1 MGESVKIQ
9 MARLTWRQ
17 TICTVTVAAL
27 ACMFVSAAPANAA
40 EPSNDDFAA
49 ATEITQLPFSE
60 TVDGSEASV
69 EPGEET
75 VCNGGVASVWYRFT
89 PDRDMSVKA
98 EANDNI
104 TFQTVALSVYTGTS
118 LDALTLVTCGTQSP
132 LGYFYP
138 QLVDFDA
145 TAGTTYYIRAA
156 DFNGTLATFTFDVE
170 ELIRPANDDKTN
182 AQPVGDLPVSVSA
195 DTTNAT
201 IEPGEERP
209 CGGITGSVWYS
220 VTTATASDLWL
231 PPSAIVAV
239 YDVNGALIG
248 CGGPFRTVA
257 GGTYLIQ
264 VVSYPTPGP
273 FNFEVRTYTP
283 ITGSVSVDSQATID
297 RFGKVTVTG
306 TLRCTG
312 DFGTGFNVQV
322 TLQQQLGKQ
331 PVAEGYGFAYPYTP
345 PGQAI
350 CDGQPHAWTA
360 IVHGSQTSTA
370 FWTGSM
376 TATPSATIL
385 TDPYYFQAGLSGP
398 TSKVSA
404 KRAK

>member
-1 MGESVKIQ
+1 MDG
-9 MARLTWRQ
+9 LTWRQ
-17 TICTVTVAAL
+17 RLSALTVAAL
-27 ACMFVSAAPANAA
+27 ACLLFSATPAHAAAPTNDNFADAA
-40 EPSNDDFAA
+40 EIA
-49 ATEITQLPFSE
+49 QLPFSE
-60 TVDGSEASV
+60 TLDASEASA
-69 EPGEET
+69 EQGEENL
-75 VCNGGVASVWYRFT
+75 CNGGGASVWYLFT

-98 EANDNI
+98 EASDNI
-104 TFQTVALSVYTGTS
+104 TFQTVGLSLYTGTS
-118 LDALTLVTCGTQSP
+118 LDALTPIACGTQSP
-132 LGYFYP
+132 LGYFFP
-138 QLVDFDA
+138 QSIDFYA
-145 TAGTTYYIRAA
+145 TAGTTYFVRAA
-156 DFNGTLATFTFDVE
+156 GFTGTLGTFTLDVE
-170 ELIRPANDDKTN
+170 ELIRPANDDRTN
-182 AQPVGDLPVSVSA
+182 AQPVGDLPASVSA

-201 IEPGEERP
+201 TEPGEERP
-209 CGGITGSVWYS
+209 CGGSTGSVWYS
-220 VTTATASDLWL
+220 VTTATASDLSVR
-231 PPSAIVAV
+231 PASAGVAV
-239 YDVNGALIG
+239 YDVDGGLIG

-264 VVSYPTPGP
+264 VVSYPSQGP
-273 FNFEVRTYTP
+273 INFEVRTYTP

-331 PVAEGYGFAYPYTP
+331 PVAEGYGFASPYTP

-360 IVHGSQTSTA
+360 IVYDSQTSTA

-376 TATPSATIL
+376 TAIPSATIL
-385 TDPYYFQAGLSGP
+385 TDPYYFQADLSGP

>member
-1 MGESVKIQ
+1 MSPHIK
-9 MARLTWRQ
+9 ARLTWRQ
-17 TICTVTVAAL
+17 RLCAFIVAAL
-27 ACMFVSAAPANAA
+27 ACLFVSAAPAHAA
-40 EPSNDDFAA
+40 APTNDDFAA
-49 ATEITQLPFSE
+49 ATEITQLPSSE

-75 VCNGGVASVWYRFT
+75 VCSGGVASVWYRFA
-89 PDRDMSVKA
+89 PDHDMSVKA

-118 LDALTLVTCGTQSP
+118 LDALILVTCGTQSP

-156 DFNGTLATFTFDVE
+156 DFNGALGTFTFDVQ
-170 ELIRPANDDKTN
+170 ELIRPANDDRAN
-182 AQPVGDLPVSVSA
+182 AQPVGNLPASVSA

-201 IEPGEERP
+201 IEPGEQQP

-220 VTTATASDLWL
+220 VTTATASDLSVR
-231 PPSAIVAV
+231 PASAGVAV
-239 YDVNGALIG
+239 YDVDGDLIG

-273 FNFEVRTYTP
+273 FNFEVRAYTP
-283 ITGSVSVDSQATID
+283 ITGSISVDSSSKID
-297 RFGKVTVTG
+297 RSGKVTVSG

-312 DFGTGFNVQV
+312 DFAIGFNVQV
-322 TLQQQLGKQ
+322 TLQQQIGKQ
-331 PVAEGYGFAYPYTP
+331 PVAQGYGFASPYTP
-345 PGQAI
+345 GQI
-350 CDGQPHAWTA
+350 CDGRSKAWTA
-360 IVHGSQTSTA
+360 IVYGSQTSTA

-385 TDPYYFQAGLSGP
+385 TDPYYFQANLSGSS
-398 TSKVSA
+398 SKVSA
-404 KRAK
+404 QRVK

>member
-1 MGESVKIQ
+1 MSPLIN
-9 MARLTWRQ
+9 ARLTWRQ
-17 TICTVTVAAL
+17 RICAFTVAAL
-27 ACMFVSAAPANAA
+27 ACLFVSAAPAHAA
-40 EPSNDDFAA
+40 APTNDNFAD

-60 TVDGSEASV
+60 TVDASEASV

-75 VCNGGVASVWYRFT
+75 DCNGGVASVWYRFT
-89 PDRDMSVKA
+89 PDQDMSVRA
-98 EANDNI
+98 EANDDI

-118 LDALTLVTCGTQSP
+118 LDALTLVACGTQSP
-132 LGYFYP
+132 LGYFSP

-145 TAGTTYYIRAA
+145 TAGTTYYFRAA
-156 DFNGTLATFTFDVE
+156 DFTGVLGTFTLDVE
-170 ELIRPANDDKTN
+170 ELIRPANDDRAN
-182 AQPVGDLPVSVSA
+182 AQPVGDLPASVSA
-195 DTTNAT
+195 DTTSAT
-201 IEPGEERP
+201 TEPGEERP

-220 VTTATASDLWL
+220 VTTATATDLTVR
-231 PPSAIVAV
+231 PASVGVAV
-239 YDVNGALIG
+239 YDVDGDLIG

-283 ITGSVSVDSQATID
+283 ITGSVSVDPQAKID
-297 RFGKVTVTG
+297 RFGQVTVTG

-312 DFGTGFNVQV
+312 DFGIGYNVQV
-322 TLQQQLGKQ
+322 TLQQQAGKQ
-331 PVAEGYGFAYPYTP
+331 PVAEGYGFAAPYTP

-360 IVHGSQTSTA
+360 IVYGSQTSTA

-385 TDPYYFQAGLSGP
+385 TDPYYFQADLSGP
-398 TSKVSA
+398 SSKVSA
-404 KRAK
+404 QRAK